1 MEHFLAGE
9 LDFVRAEQTEHE
21 AQLRD
26 LHAEHEEQEAQL
38 GAVQDELE
46 AVGAWSTSGPTRSA
60 GKSMPSP
67 AWCAA
72 CRSSPPACS
81 PTCLLAEDRAKR
93 RTKSENANEIPC
105 SNLVLGRLVGS
116 GAFAEVRVGK
126 WKGQD
131 VATRR
136 LHGAWSPQESND
148 FKAEAAIQQQ
158 L

>member
-1 MEHFLAGE
+1 LLAK
-9 LDFVRAEQTEHE
+9 DRAE
-21 AQLRD
+21 
-26 LHAEHEEQEAQL
+26 
-38 GAVQDELE
+38 
-46 AVGAWSTSGPTRSA
+46 
-60 GKSMPSP
+60 
-67 AWCAA
+67 
-72 CRSSPPACS
+72 
-81 PTCLLAEDRAKR
+81 R
-93 RTKSENANEIPC
+93 RTKPENANEIPC

-158 L
+158 LRHLNVVALFGTSTRVPEWLMIVLELSTEVRPPLTTLRFLPWPHGRRGLPLLARQCSPALFIPPG